1 MTARVQPMLKPIVDR
16 WDGFAAKVQ
25 QRIDEATQEANEG
38 LDGLIAQYA
47 TDHGPMGAA
56 FGALQ
61 ARFRGLGQK
70 IDEAYEKIDQ
80 EVDQIADRDD
90 LDSADVELI
99 SATRDALIAKR
110 RAMRDDLE
118 LRHATIEMKKNA
130 DWARRLRQLAQT
142 EVQSS
147 VPCSNCGAPISP
159 SDPSK
164 ASQVKCGSCHAI
176 NEVMLGTAAALFYQG
191 LGAHALACET
201 AWPEWLAHRE
211 ADARLKAFR
220 HATAYDFWVMLEAAK
235 AYWTAYYQAGLA
247 IYPGFTA
254 EVPLAQAADA
264 KLKHYTAYKQPVDKQ
279 KEELLGQVVEASAKG
294 DAAAMQRVVASL
306 PHFVSLDDCL
316 ECLVERQHYPA
327 AQFLFGIK
335 FDKDGEDGNKQK
347 WIAEQLADMRK
358 FLRK

>member
-1 MTARVQPMLKPIVDR
+1 MTARVQPMLQPLVQR
-16 WDGFAAKVQ
+16 WDTFAAKVQ

-38 LDGLIAQYA
+38 LDQLIAQYA

-56 FGALQ
+56 FSALQ
-61 ARFRGLGQK
+61 ARFHGLGQK

-90 LDSADVELI
+90 LEPADWELI
-99 SATRDALIAKR
+99 SQTRDTLIAKR

-130 DWARRLRQLAQT
+130 DWARRLRQLAQS
-142 EVQSS
+142 EMQA
-147 VPCSNCGAPISP
+147 PAACSNCGAPIAP
-159 SDPSK
+159 ADPTK
-164 ASQVKCGSCHAI
+164 ASQIRCGSCQAI
-176 NEVMLGTAAALFYQG
+176 NDVTLSTAAALFYQG
-191 LGAHALACET
+191 LGAHALACEA
-201 AWPEWLAHRE
+201 AWPQWLAQRE
-211 ADARLKAFR
+211 ADERCKAFR
-220 HATAYDFWVMLEAAK
+220 HATAYDFWLTIEAAR
-235 AYWTAYYQAGLA
+235 AYWTAYYHAGLA

-254 EVPLAQAADA
+254 QVPLEQAVEA
-264 KLKHYTAYKQPVDKQ
+264 KLKHYTAYKQPIDKQ
-279 KEELLGQVVEASAKG
+279 KEELLGQVVEASSKG
-294 DAAAMQRVVASL
+294 DAAAMQRIVSSL

-347 WIAEQLADMRK
+347 WIAEQLAEMRK